1 MPADLKKTRY
11 ILREGS
17 RAQLPR
23 FNPQLPR
30 AVWQKFKKDSPD
42 SIIFTPFFSD
52 MRHQIFT
59 LKMNRVSL
67 EGPNNH
73 SRDGPTFD
81 DFFSPI
87 LTIASARK
95 PTGDLPLAY
104 ECVRLGTPIEFKDR
118 RGYSALYF
126 ACTTIKNF
134 LLPDFVAL
142 QVDLPTK
149 PKDVEKFAEGFVGQL
164 IQICLLL
171 LEQHADANEMHDG
184 LSLLGLACLS
194 DQWDLIRALLIHG
207 ASTSPSSGV
216 QARRPVSF
224 FKTPHDRSGF
234 DEVAARFAGKPRPH
248 RLCPCGSKRALK
260 DCHSK
265 AQPFPEMYWIEV
277 WSPAK
282 AELQRLAVPR
292 ASSNPMVQKMVE
304 EQQIHDANAPHS
316 EYRERHMGLLDY
328 IRVVLKRLENQGEI
342 DPAYAAAGFKVLFFP
357 LQPRSVPTMPK
368 TEVLKSVQLWNNAVD
383 EYIAS
388 GVDSR
393 PTETIENAAKV
404 GMTGGPLYRSGCKI
418 AVYCS
423 HECQTIAWKSHK
435 VLCRQKT
442 VKVQMLPSQE
452 AYVTQPEIKM
462 LKGWN
467 S

>member
-1 MPADLKKTRY
+1 
-11 ILREGS
+11 
-17 RAQLPR
+17 
-23 FNPQLPR
+23 
-30 AVWQKFKKDSPD
+30 
-42 SIIFTPFFSD
+42 

-87 LTIASARK
+87 LTIASAKETDVGTMGGSWLHLSVTR
-95 PTGDLPLAY
+95 GDLPLAY

-265 AQPFPEMYWIEV
+265 AQPFPVEGICPCGRAGKIHEKCCGKVQEMYWIEV

-282 AELQRLAVPR
+282 VELQRLAVPR

-357 LQPRSVPTMPK
+357 LQ
-368 TEVLKSVQLWNNAVD
+368 
-383 EYIAS
+383 
-388 GVDSR
+388 
-393 PTETIENAAKV
+393 
-404 GMTGGPLYRSGCKI
+404 
-418 AVYCS
+418 
-423 HECQTIAWKSHK
+423 
-435 VLCRQKT
+435 
-442 VKVQMLPSQE
+442 
-452 AYVTQPEIKM
+452 
-462 LKGWN
+462 
-467 S
+467 